1 MKHFY
6 IETERLI
13 LRNILPTDVDGM
25 FELDSD
31 SEVHRYL
38 GNKPFKSKS
47 QSEEVINNT
56 IKQYEEFGIGRWAM
70 VDKQTNEFMG
80 WSGLKLNTVTLN
92 GYTNFFD
99 VGYRI
104 IRRFWGN
111 GYATESS
118 IAALDYGFNT
128 LKLDTIYGITEIG
141 NQASH
146 HVLLKIGLNY
156 IEDFYDDKTKLKLR
170 WYNISKS

>member
-1 MKHFY
+1 MQFH

-13 LRNILPTDVDGM
+13 LRNMLPTDVDGM

-31 SEVHRYL
+31 PEVHKYL

-47 QSEEVINNT
+47 QSEEIING
-56 IKQYEEFGIGRWAM
+56 IMEQYKEFGIGRWAM
-70 VDKQTNEFMG
+70 VNKQTNEFIG
-80 WSGLKLNTVTLN
+80 WSGLKLNTITFN

-104 IRRFWGN
+104 IKRFWGK

-118 IAALDYGFNT
+118 IAALNYGFKT
-128 LKLDTIYGITEIG
+128 LKLDTIYAITEKG
-141 NQASH
+141 NEASH
-146 HVLLKIGLNY
+146 RVLLKIGLNY
-156 IEDFYDDKTKLKLR
+156 IEDFYDDKSMLKLR

>member
-1 MKHFY
+1 MKSFH

-31 SEVHRYL
+31 PEVHKYL

-47 QSEEVINNT
+47 QSEEIINS
-56 IKQYEEFGIGRWAM
+56 IIAQYQEFGIGRWAL
-70 VDKQTNEFMG
+70 VHKQTHEFMG

-92 GYTNFFD
+92 GCSNFFD

-104 IRRFWGN
+104 IPRFWGK

-118 IAALDYGFNT
+118 IAALDYGFNV
-128 LKLDTIYGITEIG
+128 LKLDTIYGITEKG
-141 NQASH
+141 NEASH
-146 HVLLKIGLNY
+146 RVLLKIGLHY
-156 IEDFYDDKTKLKLR
+156 IEDFYDDKSKLTLQ
-170 WYNISKS
+170 WYNISKY

>member
-1 MKHFY
+1 MLFH

-13 LRNILPTDVDGM
+13 LRNILPSDVDDM

-31 SEVHRYL
+31 PEVHKYL
-38 GNKPFKSKS
+38 GNKPFKNKS
-47 QSEEVINNT
+47 QSKENINDI
-56 IKQYEEFGIGRWAM
+56 IKQYQELGIGRWAM
-70 VDKQTNEFMG
+70 VNKQTNEFIG
-80 WSGLKLNTVTLN
+80 WSGLKLNRITLN
-92 GYTNFFD
+92 GHTNFYD

-104 IRRFWGN
+104 IKRFWGK

-118 IAALDYGFNT
+118 IAALNYGFNT
-128 LKLDTIYGITEIG
+128 LNLDTIYGITEKD

-146 HVLLKIGLNY
+146 HILLKVGLRY
-156 IEDFYDDKTKLKLR
+156 IEDFYDDKTNLNLS

>member
-1 MKHFY
+1 MHLHL
-6 IETERLI
+6 ETDRLI
-13 LRNILPTDVDGM
+13 LRNIQLTDIDGM

-31 SEVHRYL
+31 PEVHKYL
-38 GNKPFKSKS
+38 GNKPFKTKS
-47 QSEEVINNT
+47 QSEANIYEI
-56 IKQYEEFGIGRWAM
+56 IKQYEIYGIGRWAM
-70 VDKQTNEFMG
+70 VDKMSNEFMG
-80 WSGLKLNTVTLN
+80 WSGLKFNTITLN
-92 GYTNFFD
+92 GHTNFYD

-104 IRRFWGN
+104 IKRFWGK

-128 LKLDTIYGITEIG
+128 LNLDTIYGITEKD

-146 HVLLKIGLNY
+146 QILLKIGLKY
-156 IEDFYDDKTKLKLR
+156 IEDFYDEKANLNLR

>member
-1 MKHFY
+1 MHFHL
-6 IETERLI
+6 ETDRLI
-13 LRNILPTDVDGM
+13 LRNIQLTDIDGM

-31 SEVHRYL
+31 PEVHKYL
-38 GNKPFKSKS
+38 GNKPFKTKS
-47 QSEEVINNT
+47 QSEANIYEI
-56 IKQYEEFGIGRWAM
+56 IKQYEIYGIGRWAM
-70 VDKQTNEFMG
+70 VDKMSNEFMG
-80 WSGLKLNTVTLN
+80 WSGLKFNTITLN
-92 GYTNFFD
+92 GHTNFYD

-104 IRRFWGN
+104 IKRFWGK

-128 LKLDTIYGITEIG
+128 LNLDTIYGITEKD

-146 HVLLKIGLNY
+146 QILLKIGLKY
-156 IEDFYDDKTKLKLR
+156 IEDFYDEKANLNLR